1 MTVRSGRVLDELI
14 ALPGEIDSA
23 CTKKVI
29 GLLAETVA
37 AYPETPV
44 ATFDVIVAGRRRRI
58 HLKLEGL
65 SPWGSIKG
73 RTAVGLL
80 ASVAPL
86 LTDRSRII
94 ESTSGNLGVAMAG
107 LCRELA
113 VPFTAVVDDRL
124 PACVNRMIRHQGAEL
139 LAVHGTRDADDDLQV
154 RRIRLASHLSALD
167 HNVIWTNQYEN
178 AANPLIHAIWT
189 GPELF
194 NQLPHVQAIVV
205 AASTGGTLGGLAR
218 ATRSNNSN
226 IMVVGADVVGSR
238 VFGGPSGPRVL
249 TGVGASR
256 PSRHLQNVSCDA
268 VEIVP
273 SWHGVARC
281 REWRDKTG
289 LSLGGS
295 SGVVLAAALRCF
307 AVRPQ
312 LTTVACVCPDLGDN
326 YADTIYDDDW
336 LRSQRAAL
344 GGDYDCLYER
354 LPSVDLIQWRGKR
367 NPQKCQQHART
378 CSPIRSNSDL
388 RLRWF
393 GYLVSSTPAPPA
405 ACSLTGTEGGCQ
417 FVVSDDP
424 LRR

>member
-1 MTVRSGRVLDELI
+1 MTVRSGRVLDELS
-14 ALPGEIDSA
+14 ALAGEIDTPRA
-23 CTKKVI
+23 KMVFD
-29 GLLAETVA
+29 LLAETVA
-37 AYPETPV
+37 AYPQTPA
-44 ATFDVIVAGRRRRI
+44 ATFDVIVAGRGRRI

-80 ASVAPL
+80 ASVAPR
-86 LTDRSRII
+86 LTDHSRVI

-113 VPFTAVVDDRL
+113 IPFTAIVDDRL
-124 PACVNRMIRHQGAEL
+124 PTCMDRMIRNQGAEL
-139 LAVHGTRDADDDLQV
+139 LAVAGTRDADDDLLAS
-154 RRIRLASHLSALD
+154 RIRLALHLSSLD
-167 HNVIWTNQYEN
+167 PNVVWTNQYEN

-194 NQLPHVQAIVV
+194 TQLPHVQAIVV

-218 ATRSNNSN
+218 AAKSSNPNA
-226 IMVVGADVVGSR
+226 IVVGADVVGSR

-256 PSRHLQNVSCDA
+256 PSRHLQEVTCDA

-289 LSLGGS
+289 LALGGS
-295 SGVVLAAALRCF
+295 SGVVLAAALRCL
-307 AVRPQ
+307 AARPQ

-336 LRSQRAAL
+336 LRSQHAVLEGA
-344 GGDYDCLYER
+344 DDCPPEP
-354 LPSVDLIQWRGKR
+354 LPSVELIQWAWEAE
-367 NPQKCQQHART
+367 PPEMPAT
-378 CSPIRSNSDL
+378 CA
-388 RLRWF
+388 
-393 GYLVSSTPAPPA
+393 YL
-405 ACSLTGTEGGCQ
+405 
-417 FVVSDDP
+417 
-424 LRR
+424 